1 MKAETHNFDRRILF
15 STVWIFVVLN
25 YLYADV
31 LVLLS
36 GHTASTPEEVEMV
49 NTLSTP
55 GFFLISAIYLELA
68 IVMAVL
74 SRVLTFAL
82 NRWANIIFA
91 GLQAVGAF
99 VSLIFVTNTYFYIF
113 FVIAEIV
120 GLLFI
125 VWYAWTW
132 TEPTA
137 ALNG

>member
-1 MKAETHNFDRRILF
+1 MKAGTHQLDRRVLF

-36 GHTASTPEEVEMV
+36 GHTASTPEESELV
-49 NTLSTP
+49 NSLSTP
-55 GFFLISAIYLELA
+55 EFFLISAIYLEIA
-68 IVMAVL
+68 MVMAVL
-74 SRVLTFAL
+74 SRVLKCGL
-82 NRWANIIFA
+82 NRRLNILLA

-99 VSLIFVTNTYFYIF
+99 ASLFVVTNSYFYIF

-132 TEPTA
+132 SEPQM
-137 ALNG
+137 G

>member
-1 MKAETHNFDRRILF
+1 MKAGKHQLDRRVLF

-36 GHTASTPEEVEMV
+36 GHTASTPEEAELV
-49 NTLSTP
+49 NSLSTP
-55 GFFLISAIYLELA
+55 EFFLISAIYLEIA
-68 IVMAVL
+68 MVMAVL
-74 SRVLTFAL
+74 SRVLKYGL
-82 NRWANIIFA
+82 NRRLNILFA

-99 VSLIFVTNTYFYIF
+99 ASLFVVTNTYFFIF

-132 TEPTA
+132 VDPQMD
-137 ALNG
+137 